1 MPQGAA
7 ETVVH
12 RNTEGTTMAA
22 DVQIAGSGES
32 GRVRNPLGV
41 IGLTLITLGIYGVVW
56 YYKVNKEL
64 AAIGRAKGS
73 EEAGTDPMKSVL
85 AVTVGAL
92 VLVPAIMSLFGTWKR
107 LNAAERLAGL
117 EPGMSAGTGF
127 VLQLLLGP
135 VGTYLFQSNLNKV
148 LEAQTS

>member
-1 MPQGAA
+1 
-7 ETVVH
+7 
-12 RNTEGTTMAA
+12 MAT
-22 DVQIAGSGES
+22 DVQIAGSGET

-41 IGLTLITLGIYGVVW
+41 IGLTLITLGIYGIVW

-64 AAIGRAKGS
+64 AAIGQAKGS

-107 LNAAERLAGL
+107 LNAAEKLVGL

-127 VLQLLLGP
+127 ILHFLLGP
-135 VGTYLFQSNLNKV
+135 VGTYFMQSNLNKV
-148 LEAQTS
+148 LEAQAA